1 MFSGVSTFS
10 SLVDDAFIF
19 ILVISLIF
27 FLGITFTMIYFVIR
41 YHHTRNKVVSNIH
54 GNATLE
60 IVWTVIPTL
69 LVLGMFYYGF
79 IGYRDMRTIPE
90 NAVEIKATGRM
101 WSWLFTYENGLQTDT
116 LVVPEGMAVKMLIES
131 ADVLHS
137 FYIPAFRV
145 KQDAV
150 PGMTNYMWF
159 QATESG
165 VFDIFCAEYCGDR
178 HSYMLSH
185 VKVVPAS
192 DYDTWYAGTAELA
205 PAAAGTGGES
215 KKKPGSRGPM
225 LYKIKGCV
233 ACHSTDG
240 SRLVGPSFKGIYG
253 KIITVVSAGNERQ
266 VEVDEEYLRRSVR
279 QPDVDKVQGFESVP
293 MPPQN
298 VTDEELEEL
307 IAWIKQLK

>member
-54 GNATLE
+54 GNTTLE
-60 IVWTVIPTL
+60 IIWTVIPTL

-90 NAVEIKATGRM
+90 DAVEIKATGRM
-101 WSWLFTYENGLQTDT
+101 WSWLFTYDNGFQTDT
-116 LVVPEGMAVKMLIES
+116 LMVPEGKPVKMLIES
-131 ADVLHS
+131 SDVLHS

-159 QATESG
+159 QATETG

-185 VKVVPAS
+185 VKVVPTD

-205 PAAAGTGGES
+205 PAAAGTGGKAE
-215 KKKPGSRGPM
+215 KEPGSRGPM
-225 LYKIKGCV
+225 LYRTKGCV

-240 SRLVGPSFKGIYG
+240 TRLVGPSFKGIYG
-253 KIITVVSAGNERQ
+253 KTITVVTDGKERQ

-279 QPDVDKVQGFESVP
+279 QPDADKVQGFESVP

>member
-1 MFSGVSTFS
+1 
-10 SLVDDAFIF
+10 
-19 ILVISLIF
+19 
-27 FLGITFTMIYFVIR
+27 
-41 YHHTRNKVVSNIH
+41 
-54 GNATLE
+54 
-60 IVWTVIPTL
+60 
-69 LVLGMFYYGF
+69 MFYYGF

-90 NAVEIKATGRM
+90 DAVEIKATGRM
-101 WSWLFTYENGLQTDT
+101 WSWLFTYENGFQTDT
-116 LVVPEGMAVKMLIES
+116 LVVPEGKPVKMQIES
-131 ADVLHS
+131 VDVLHS

-165 VFDIFCAEYCGDR
+165 IYDIFCAEYCGDR

-185 VKVVPAS
+185 VKVVPDG

-205 PAAAGTGGES
+205 PAAAESGGKAE
-215 KKKPGSRGPM
+215 KEPGSRGPM

-253 KIITVVSAGNERQ
+253 KTITVVTDGKERQ
-266 VEVDEEYLRRSVR
+266 VKVDDEYLHRSVR
-279 QPDVDKVQGFESVP
+279 QPDSDKVKGFENIP